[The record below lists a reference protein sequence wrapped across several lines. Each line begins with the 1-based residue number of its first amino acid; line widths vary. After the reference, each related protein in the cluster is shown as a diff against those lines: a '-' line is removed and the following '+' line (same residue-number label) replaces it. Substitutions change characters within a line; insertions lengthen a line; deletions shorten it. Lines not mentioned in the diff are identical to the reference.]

1 MFSFVRSLVRCLM
14 APLALALIV
23 SAAPLAAHE
32 GHDHGAPPAPVATAG
47 SPRIALHSDAYELVG
62 ILRGDRLTL
71 FLDRYSGNAPVT
83 DAGLVVTIGAGADV
97 AATPTPEGTYV
108 VASDRLVGAGPLELV
123 FAITHPGGDDLLIG
137 TLDRPAAP
145 TPAVGIPQG
154 TAPASLHAA
163 SVVIAGRPVPVLYL
177 ATGGALALGLLLG
190 ATIRRSRPALSLTGL
205 VLLGLIAGTGLT
217 SAHEGHDHG
226 EAAKAAPPAGDA
238 PRRLADGSVFAP
250 KPTQRLL
257 EIRTQVTTTEE
268 ARKTVSLLGRVIA
281 DPNRSGQVQSI
292 TGGRIVAPEDGLP
305 RLGQSVRRGEILAT
319 VEQAVPQAD
328 RTTIA
333 ERVGEIEQ
341 QIAMVEAKLKRSRS
355 LAERAIAP
363 QSQVIDLEVEL
374 AGLMRR
380 REIVGRIRIE
390 PELLRA
396 PLDGVVSAVRVV
408 AGQVVGSQDVL
419 FQIVDPGGLWV
430 EALSYGDVD
439 LSQLDGASA
448 LLPGGKPLSLSFRGT
463 GRALQQQATL
473 VHFAVED
480 PPATVAIGQPVR
492 VTARNGASV
501 SGIILPRDAVV
512 RGGNGEALVWRHT
525 DPERFEPRPVRT
537 EPFDAT
543 RLVIRSGVAPG
554 ERIVVRGAEHLNQI
568 R

>member
-1 MFSFVRSLVRCLM
+1 M
-14 APLALALIV
+14 APARCR
-23 SAAPLAAHE
+23 S
-32 GHDHGAPPAPVATAG
+32 HGG
-47 SPRIALHSDAYELVG
+47 SPRVALHSDAYELVG

-71 FLDRYSGNAPVT
+71 FLDRYAGNEPVT
-83 DAGLVVTIGAGADV
+83 DAGVVVTIGAGAAV

-108 VASDRLVGAGPLELV
+108 VASDHFAGSGPLELV
-123 FAITHPGGDDLLIG
+123 FAITHPEGDDLLIG
-137 TLDRPAAP
+137 TLERPAVAAPAAP
-145 TPAVGIPQG
+145 
-154 TAPASLHAA
+154 AA
-163 SVVIAGRPVPVLYL
+163 SGSARLALGDATVSIAGRSIPVLYL
-177 ATGGALALGLLLG
+177 ATGAALVFGLLLG
-190 ATIRRSRPALSLTGL
+190 ATLRRPRPASSIAGL
-205 VLLGLIAGTGLT
+205 VLVALIAGIGVA

-226 EAAKAAPPAGDA
+226 EAAKAAPPAGET

-257 EIRTQVTTTEE
+257 DVRTQVTKTEE
-268 ARKTVSLLGRVIA
+268 ARKTVALVGRVIA
-281 DPNRSGQVQSI
+281 DPNRSGQIQSI

-305 RLGQSVRRGEILAT
+305 RLGQSVRRGDILAS

-341 QIAMVEAKLKRSRS
+341 QIAMVEVKLKRSRG

-363 QSQVIDLEVEL
+363 QSQVIDFEIEL

-380 REIVGRIRIE
+380 REIVGRIRME

-396 PLDGVVSAVRVV
+396 PLDGAVSAVRVV

-419 FQIVDPGGLWV
+419 FQIVDPAGLWV

-439 LSQLDGASA
+439 LSQLDGASV

-543 RLVIRSGVAPG
+543 RLVIRAGVAPG

>member
-1 MFSFVRSLVRCLM
+1 MFLFVRSLARCLV
-14 APLALALIV
+14 ALLALASLLSV
-23 SAAPLAAHE
+23 APLAAHE

-62 ILRGDRLTL
+62 VLRGNRLTL
-71 FLDRYSGNAPVT
+71 FLDRYAGNAPVT
-83 DAGLVVTIGAGADV
+83 DAGLVVTIGAGADL

-108 VASDRLVGAGPLELV
+108 VASDRLGSQGPLELV
-123 FAITHPGGDDLLIG
+123 FAITHAKGDDLLIG
-137 TLDRPAAP
+137 TLQRPAAP
-145 TPAVGIPQG
+145 
-154 TAPASLHAA
+154 APAATAAAGSVPA
-163 SVVIAGRPVPVLYL
+163 SVQADSVSIASRSIPVLYL
-177 ATGGALALGLLLG
+177 ATGAALALGLLLG
-190 ATIRRSRPALSLTGL
+190 TGLRRFRPALSMMVL
-205 VLLGLIAGTGLT
+205 VLLLLVAGADVTT
-217 SAHEGHDHG
+217 AHEGHDHG
-226 EAAKAAPPAGDA
+226 EAAKAAPPAGDT

-257 EIRTQVTTTEE
+257 DIRTQVTKTEE
-268 ARKTVSLLGRVIA
+268 ARKTVSLVGRVIA

-292 TGGRIVAPEDGLP
+292 TGGRIVAPEAGLP
-305 RLGQSVRRGEILAT
+305 RLGQAVRGGDILAS

-363 QSQVIDLEVEL
+363 QSQVIDFEIEL

-390 PELLRA
+390 PEVLRA

-408 AGQVVGSQDVL
+408 AGQVVGSLDVL
-419 FQIVDPGGLWV
+419 FQIVDPAGLWV

-439 LSQLDGASA
+439 LAQLDGASV
-448 LLPGGKPLSLSFRGT
+448 LLPGGKPLNLSFRGT

-473 VHFAVED
+473 VHFAVEN

-525 DPERFEPRPVRT
+525 DPERFEPRSVRT

-543 RLVIRSGVAPG
+543 RLVIRGGVAPG

>member
-1 MFSFVRSLVRCLM
+1 MFSFVRSLARCLV
-14 APLALALIV
+14 APVALASLLSV
-23 SAAPLAAHE
+23 APLAAHE

-47 SPRIALHSDAYELVG
+47 SPRVALHSDAYELVG

-71 FLDRYSGNAPVT
+71 FLDRYAGNAPVT
-83 DAGLVVTIGAGADV
+83 DAGLVVTIGTGADV

-108 VASDRLVGAGPLELV
+108 VASDRLVGAGSLELV

-137 TLDRPAAP
+137 TLERPAAP
-145 TPAVGIPQG
+145 AAG
-154 TAPASLHAA
+154 APAASGHASARAA

-177 ATGGALALGLLLG
+177 AMGAALAVGLLLG
-190 ATIRRSRPALSLTGL
+190 ATLRRSRPALSLSGL
-205 VLLGLIAGTGLT
+205 VLVLLIAGTGLA

-226 EAAKAAPPAGDA
+226 EAAKVAPPAGDT

-257 EIRTQVTTTEE
+257 EIRTQVTKTEE
-268 ARKTVSLLGRVIA
+268 ARKTLALVGRVIA

-292 TGGRIVAPEDGLP
+292 TGGRIVAPESGLP
-305 RLGQSVRRGEILAT
+305 RLGQIVRRGDILAT

-363 QSQVIDLEVEL
+363 QSQVIDFEIEL

-419 FQIVDPGGLWV
+419 FQIVDPAGLWV

>member
-1 MFSFVRSLVRCLM
+1 MVSFVRSLARCLM
-14 APLALALIV
+14 APVALASLLSV
-23 SAAPLAAHE
+23 APLAAHE

-71 FLDRYSGNAPVT
+71 FLDRYAGNAPVT
-83 DAGLVVTIGAGADV
+83 DAGLVVTIGTGADV

-108 VASDRLVGAGPLELV
+108 VASDRLVDAGPLELV
-123 FAITHPGGDDLLIG
+123 FAITHPDGDDLLIG
-137 TLDRPAAP
+137 TLERPAAP
-145 TPAVGIPQG
+145 AAG
-154 TAPASLHAA
+154 APAASAHASAHAA

-205 VLLGLIAGTGLT
+205 VLLGLIAGTSLT

-226 EAAKAAPPAGDA
+226 ESAKVAPPAGDT

-257 EIRTQVTTTEE
+257 EIRTQVTKTEE
-268 ARKTVSLLGRVIA
+268 ARKTVALVGRVIA

-292 TGGRIVAPEDGLP
+292 TGGRIVAPESGLP
-305 RLGQSVRRGEILAT
+305 RLGQVVRRGDILAS

-341 QIAMVEAKLKRSRS
+341 QIAMVEAKLKRLRG

-363 QSQVIDLEVEL
+363 QSQVIDAEVEL

-390 PELLRA
+390 PEVLRA

-419 FQIVDPGGLWV
+419 FQIVDPAGLWV
-430 EALSYGDVD
+430 EALSYGDVN

>member
-1 MFSFVRSLVRCLM
+1 MFSFVRSLARCLV
-14 APLALALIV
+14 APVALASLLSV
-23 SAAPLAAHE
+23 APLAAHE

-47 SPRIALHSDAYELVG
+47 SPRVALHSDAYELVG

-71 FLDRYSGNAPVT
+71 FLDRYAGNAPVT
-83 DAGLVVTIGAGADV
+83 DAGLVVTIGTGADV

-108 VASDRLVGAGPLELV
+108 VASDRLVGAGSLELV

-137 TLDRPAAP
+137 TLERPAAP
-145 TPAVGIPQG
+145 AAG
-154 TAPASLHAA
+154 APAASGHASARAA

-177 ATGGALALGLLLG
+177 AMGAALAVGLLLG
-190 ATIRRSRPALSLTGL
+190 ATLRRSRPALSLTGL
-205 VLLGLIAGTGLT
+205 VLVLLIAGTGLA

-226 EAAKAAPPAGDA
+226 EAAKVAPPAGDT

-257 EIRTQVTTTEE
+257 EIRTQVTKTEE
-268 ARKTVSLLGRVIA
+268 ARKTLALVGRVIA

-292 TGGRIVAPEDGLP
+292 TGGRIVAPESGLP
-305 RLGQSVRRGEILAT
+305 RLGQIVRRGDILAT

-363 QSQVIDLEVEL
+363 QSQVIDFEIEL

-419 FQIVDPGGLWV
+419 FQIVDPAGLWV

>member
-1 MFSFVRSLVRCLM
+1 MLSLVRSLARCLI
-14 APLALALIV
+14 APLALAALL

-32 GHDHGAPPAPVATAG
+32 GHDHGAPAAPVASNGA
-47 SPRIALHSDAYELVG
+47 PRIALHSDAYELVG
-62 ILRGDRLTL
+62 VLNGDRLTL
-71 FLDRYSGNAPVT
+71 FLDRYASNEPVT
-83 DAGLVVTIGAGADV
+83 DAGLVVTLGTDGDIPAK
-97 AATPTPEGTYV
+97 PTPEGTYV
-108 VASDRLVGAGPLELV
+108 VASELLRGAGPLELI
-123 FAITHPGGDDLLIG
+123 FAVTHTGGDDLLIG
-137 TLDRPAAP
+137 TLQRPAA
-145 TPAVGIPQG
+145 AA
-154 TAPASLHAA
+154 TASAARASPLSLQVQSLPVAD
-163 SVVIAGRPVPVLYL
+163 RQVPVLVL
-177 ATGGALALGLLLG
+177 ATGGALAFGLLFG
-190 ATIRRSRPALSLTGL
+190 AGLRRGRRTVPAIGL
-205 VLLGLIAGTGLT
+205 IMLVLIAGTVIAA
-217 SAHEGHDHG
+217 AHEGHDHG
-226 EAAKAAPPAGDA
+226 EAGKVALPAGDT
-238 PRRLADGSVFAP
+238 PRRLSDGAVFAP

-257 EIRTQVTTTEE
+257 EIRTAVTKPEA
-268 ARKTVSLLGRVIA
+268 ARKTIALVGRVIA

-292 TGGRIVAPEDGLP
+292 TGGRIVAPDAGLP
-305 RLGQSVRRGEILAT
+305 RLGQAVRRGDILAT

-363 QSQVIDLEVEL
+363 QSQVIDAEIEL

-390 PELLRA
+390 PEVLRA

-419 FQIVDPGGLWV
+419 FQIVDPAGMWV

-439 LSQLDGASA
+439 LAQLSGASA
-448 LLPGGKPLSLSFRGT
+448 LLPDGKPLKLSFRGF
-463 GRALQQQATL
+463 GQALQQQARL
-473 VHFAVED
+473 VQFAIED
-480 PPATVAIGQPVR
+480 APATVAIGHPVR
-492 VTARNGASV
+492 VTAQNGASI

-525 DPERFEPRPVRT
+525 DPERFDARPVRT

-543 RLVIRSGVAPG
+543 RLVIRAGIAPG

>member
-1 MFSFVRSLVRCLM
+1 MFSFVRSLARCLV
-14 APLALALIV
+14 APVALASLLSV
-23 SAAPLAAHE
+23 APLAAHE

-47 SPRIALHSDAYELVG
+47 SPRVALHSDAYELVG

-71 FLDRYSGNAPVT
+71 FLDRYAGNAPVT
-83 DAGLVVTIGAGADV
+83 DAGLVVTIGTGADV

-137 TLDRPAAP
+137 TLERPAAP
-145 TPAVGIPQG
+145 AAG
-154 TAPASLHAA
+154 APAASGHASARAA

-177 ATGGALALGLLLG
+177 AMGAALAVGLLLG
-190 ATIRRSRPALSLTGL
+190 ATLRRSRPALSLTGL
-205 VLLGLIAGTGLT
+205 VLVLLIAGTGLA

-226 EAAKAAPPAGDA
+226 EAAKVAPPAGDT

-257 EIRTQVTTTEE
+257 EIRTQVTKTEE
-268 ARKTVSLLGRVIA
+268 ARKTLALVGRVIA

-292 TGGRIVAPEDGLP
+292 TGGRIVAPESGLP
-305 RLGQSVRRGEILAT
+305 RLGQIVRRGDILAT

-363 QSQVIDLEVEL
+363 QSQVIDFEIEL

-419 FQIVDPGGLWV
+419 FQIVDPAGLWI

>member
-1 MFSFVRSLVRCLM
+1 MFSFVRSLAGCLI
-14 APLALALIV
+14 APLALALLLSV
-23 SAAPLAAHE
+23 APLAAHE
-32 GHDHGAPPAPVATAG
+32 GHDHGAPPAPVATSG

-62 ILRGDRLTL
+62 VLRGARLTL
-71 FLDRYSGNAPVT
+71 FLDRYAGNAPVT
-83 DAGLVVTIGAGADV
+83 DAGLVVTVGAGADI
-97 AATPTPEGTYV
+97 AAMPTPEGTYV
-108 VASDRLVGAGPLELV
+108 VASDQFLGAGPLELV
-123 FAITHPGGDDLLIG
+123 FAVTHPDGDDLLIG
-137 TLDRPAAP
+137 TLERPPVAASAAPAASRP
-145 TPAVGIPQG
+145 GQ
-154 TAPASLHAA
+154 AA
-163 SVVIAGRPVPVLYL
+163 LGDATVSIAGRSIPVLYL
-177 ATGGALALGLLLG
+177 ATGAALAFGLLLG
-190 ATIRRSRPALSLTGL
+190 ATLRRSRPALSMTGL
-205 VLLGLIAGTGLT
+205 VLLLLIAGVGVA

-226 EAAKAAPPAGDA
+226 EAAKAAPPAGDT

-257 EIRTQVTTTEE
+257 DIRTQVTRTEE
-268 ARKTVSLLGRVIA
+268 ARRTLALVGRVIA

-292 TGGRIVAPEDGLP
+292 TGGRIVAPESGLP
-305 RLGQSVRRGEILAT
+305 RLGQSVRRGDVLAT

-363 QSQVIDLEVEL
+363 QSQVIDAEIEL

-390 PELLRA
+390 PEVLRA

-408 AGQVVGSQDVL
+408 AGQVVGSQDML
-419 FQIVDPGGLWV
+419 FQIVDPAALWV

-439 LSQLDGASA
+439 LSQLDGASV
-448 LLPGGKPLSLSFRGT
+448 LLPGGKPLNLNFRGT

-473 VHFAVED
+473 VQFAVED
-480 PPATVAIGQPVR
+480 PPETVAIGQPVR

-543 RLVIRSGVAPG
+543 RLVIRAGVAPG

>member
-1 MFSFVRSLVRCLM
+1 MFSFVCSLARCLV
-14 APLALALIV
+14 APLALASLLSV
-23 SAAPLAAHE
+23 APLAAHE
-32 GHDHGAPPAPVATAG
+32 GHDHGAPPAPVVTAG
-47 SPRIALHSDAYELVG
+47 SPRVALHSDAYELVA

-71 FLDRYSGNAPVT
+71 FLDRYAGNAPVT
-83 DAGLVVTIGAGADV
+83 DAGLVVTIGTGTDV
-97 AATPTPEGTYV
+97 AATPTPEGTYL
-108 VASDRLVGAGPLELV
+108 VASDRLVGSGPLELV

-137 TLDRPAAP
+137 TLERPAAP
-145 TPAVGIPQG
+145 AAG
-154 TAPASLHAA
+154 APAGAGHASAQAA
-163 SVVIAGRPVPVLYL
+163 SVVIAGRPVPILYL
-177 ATGGALALGLLLG
+177 AMGAALTVGLLLG
-190 ATIRRSRPALSLTGL
+190 ATLRRSRPALSMTGL
-205 VLLGLIAGTGLT
+205 VLVLLIAGTGLA

-226 EAAKAAPPAGDA
+226 EAAKAAPPAGDT

-257 EIRTQVTTTEE
+257 EIRTQVTKTEE
-268 ARKTVSLLGRVIA
+268 ARKTLALVGRVIA

-292 TGGRIVAPEDGLP
+292 TGGRIVAPESGLP
-305 RLGQSVRRGEILAT
+305 RLGQSVRRGDILAS

-341 QIAMVEAKLKRSRS
+341 QIAMVEAKLKRSRG

-363 QSQVIDLEVEL
+363 QSQVIDFEIEL

-390 PELLRA
+390 PEVLRA

-419 FQIVDPGGLWV
+419 FQIVDPAGLWI

-439 LSQLDGASA
+439 FSQLDGASA
-448 LLPGGKPLSLSFRGT
+448 LLPGGKPLHLSFRGT

-543 RLVIRSGVAPG
+543 RLMIRSGVAPG

>member
-1 MFSFVRSLVRCLM
+1 V
-14 APLALALIV
+14 
-23 SAAPLAAHE
+23 
-32 GHDHGAPPAPVATAG
+32 
-47 SPRIALHSDAYELVG
+47 ALHSDAYELVG

-71 FLDRYSGNAPVT
+71 FLDRYAGNAPVT
-83 DAGLVVTIGAGADV
+83 DAGLVVTIGTGADV

-108 VASDRLVGAGPLELV
+108 VASDRLVGAGSLELV

-137 TLDRPAAP
+137 TLERPAAP
-145 TPAVGIPQG
+145 AAG
-154 TAPASLHAA
+154 APAASGHASARAA

-177 ATGGALALGLLLG
+177 AMGAALAVGLLLG
-190 ATIRRSRPALSLTGL
+190 ATLRRSRPALSLTGL
-205 VLLGLIAGTGLT
+205 VLVLLIAGTGLA

-226 EAAKAAPPAGDA
+226 EAAKVAPPAGDT

-257 EIRTQVTTTEE
+257 EIRTQVTKTEE
-268 ARKTVSLLGRVIA
+268 ARKTLALVGRVIA

-292 TGGRIVAPEDGLP
+292 TGGRIVAPESGLP
-305 RLGQSVRRGEILAT
+305 RLGQIVRRGDILAT

-341 QIAMVEAKLKRSRS
+341 QIAMVEAKLKRS
-355 LAERAIAP
+355 L
-363 QSQVIDLEVEL
+363 IDFEIEL

-419 FQIVDPGGLWV
+419 FQIVDPAGLWI

-448 LLPGGKPLSLSFRGT
+448 LLPGGKPLNLSFRGT

>member
-1 MFSFVRSLVRCLM
+1 MFSFVRSLARCLV
-14 APLALALIV
+14 APVALASLLSV
-23 SAAPLAAHE
+23 APLAAHE

-47 SPRIALHSDAYELVG
+47 SPRVALHSDAYELVG

-71 FLDRYSGNAPVT
+71 FLDRYAGNAPVT
-83 DAGLVVTIGAGADV
+83 DAGLVVTIGTGADV

-137 TLDRPAAP
+137 TLERPAAP
-145 TPAVGIPQG
+145 AAG
-154 TAPASLHAA
+154 APAASGHASAQVA

-177 ATGGALALGLLLG
+177 AMGAALAVGLLLG
-190 ATIRRSRPALSLTGL
+190 ATLRRSRPALPLTGL
-205 VLLGLIAGTGLT
+205 VLVLLIAGTGLA

-226 EAAKAAPPAGDA
+226 EAAKVAPPAGDT

-257 EIRTQVTTTEE
+257 EIRTQVTKTEE
-268 ARKTVSLLGRVIA
+268 ARKTLALVGRVIA

-292 TGGRIVAPEDGLP
+292 TGGRIVAPESGLP
-305 RLGQSVRRGEILAT
+305 RLGQIVRRGEILAT

-363 QSQVIDLEVEL
+363 QSQVIDFEIEL

-419 FQIVDPGGLWV
+419 FQIVDPAGLWI

-448 LLPGGKPLSLSFRGT
+448 LLPSGKPLNLSFRGT

>member
-1 MFSFVRSLVRCLM
+1 MFSFVRSLARCLV
-14 APLALALIV
+14 APVALASLLSV
-23 SAAPLAAHE
+23 APLAAHE

-47 SPRIALHSDAYELVG
+47 SPRVALHSDAYELVG

-71 FLDRYSGNAPVT
+71 FLDRYAGNAPVT
-83 DAGLVVTIGAGADV
+83 DAGLVVTIGTGADV

-108 VASDRLVGAGPLELV
+108 VASDRLVGAGSLELV

-137 TLDRPAAP
+137 TLERPAAP
-145 TPAVGIPQG
+145 AAG
-154 TAPASLHAA
+154 APAASGHASARAA

-177 ATGGALALGLLLG
+177 AMGAALAVGLLLG
-190 ATIRRSRPALSLTGL
+190 ATLRRSRPALSLTGL
-205 VLLGLIAGTGLT
+205 VLVLLIAGTGLA

-226 EAAKAAPPAGDA
+226 EAAKVAPPAGDT

-257 EIRTQVTTTEE
+257 EIRTQVTKTEE
-268 ARKTVSLLGRVIA
+268 ARKTLALVGRVIA

-292 TGGRIVAPEDGLP
+292 TGGRIVAPESGLP
-305 RLGQSVRRGEILAT
+305 RLGQIVRRGDILAT

-363 QSQVIDLEVEL
+363 QSQVIDFEIEL

-419 FQIVDPGGLWV
+419 FQIVDPAGLWI

-448 LLPGGKPLSLSFRGT
+448 LLPGGKPLNLSFRGT

>member
-1 MFSFVRSLVRCLM
+1 MFSFVRSLARCLV
-14 APLALALIV
+14 APVALASLLSV
-23 SAAPLAAHE
+23 APLAAHE

-71 FLDRYSGNAPVT
+71 FLDRYAGNAPVT
-83 DAGLVVTIGAGADV
+83 DAGLVVTIGTGADV

-108 VASDRLVGAGPLELV
+108 VASDQFVGAGPLELV

-137 TLDRPAAP
+137 TLERPAAP
-145 TPAVGIPQG
+145 AAG
-154 TAPASLHAA
+154 APAASGHASAQAA

-177 ATGGALALGLLLG
+177 AMGAALAVGLLLG
-190 ATIRRSRPALSLTGL
+190 ATLRRSRPTLSLIGLGL
-205 VLLGLIAGTGLT
+205 VLLIAGTGLA

-226 EAAKAAPPAGDA
+226 ESAKVALPAGDT
-238 PRRLADGSVFAP
+238 PRRLSDGSVFAP

-257 EIRTQVTTTEE
+257 EIRTQVTKTEE
-268 ARKTVSLLGRVIA
+268 ARKTLALVGRVIA

-292 TGGRIVAPEDGLP
+292 TGGRIVAPESGLP
-305 RLGQSVRRGEILAT
+305 RLGQIVRRGDILAS
-319 VEQAVPQAD
+319 VEQAVSQAD

-363 QSQVIDLEVEL
+363 QSQVIDFEIEL

-419 FQIVDPGGLWV
+419 FQIVDPAGLWI

>member
-1 MFSFVRSLVRCLM
+1 MVSFVRSLARCLV
-14 APLALALIV
+14 APVALASVLSV
-23 SAAPLAAHE
+23 APLAAHE
-32 GHDHGAPPAPVATAG
+32 GHDHGAPPVPVATAG
-47 SPRIALHSDAYELVG
+47 SPRVALHSDAYELVG

-71 FLDRYSGNAPVT
+71 FLDRYAGNAPVT
-83 DAGLVVTIGAGADV
+83 DAGLVVTIGTGADV

-108 VASDRLVGAGPLELV
+108 VVSDRLVGAGPLELV

-137 TLDRPAAP
+137 TLERPAAAA
-145 TPAVGIPQG
+145 TG
-154 TAPASLHAA
+154 APAASGHASAQAA

-177 ATGGALALGLLLG
+177 AMGAALAVGLLLG
-190 ATIRRSRPALSLTGL
+190 ATLRRSRPALPLTGL
-205 VLLGLIAGTGLT
+205 VLVLLIAGTGLA

-226 EAAKAAPPAGDA
+226 EAAKVAPPAGDT

-257 EIRTQVTTTEE
+257 EIRTQVTKTEE
-268 ARKTVSLLGRVIA
+268 ARKTLALVGRVIA

-292 TGGRIVAPEDGLP
+292 TGGRIVAPESGLP
-305 RLGQSVRRGEILAT
+305 RLGQIVRRGDILAT

-363 QSQVIDLEVEL
+363 QSQVIDFEIEL

-419 FQIVDPGGLWV
+419 FQIVDPAGLWI

-512 RGGNGEALVWRHT
+512 RGSNGEALVWRHT

-543 RLVIRSGVAPG
+543 RLVVRSGVAPG

>member
-1 MFSFVRSLVRCLM
+1 MFSLVRSLARCLM
-14 APLALALIV
+14 APLALAFLLSI
-23 SAAPLAAHE
+23 APLEAHE
-32 GHDHGAPPAPVATAG
+32 GHDHGAPPAPVATTG
-47 SPRIALHSDAYELVG
+47 SPRLALHSDAYELVA
-62 ILRGDRLTL
+62 ILRGNRLTL
-71 FLDRYSGNAPVT
+71 FLDRYAGNEPVT
-83 DAGLVVTIGAGADV
+83 DAGLVVTIGSGVDV
-97 AATPTPEGTYV
+97 TATPTPDGTYV

-123 FAITHPGGDDLLIG
+123 FAITHARGDDLLIG
-137 TLDRPAAP
+137 TLERPAAP
-145 TPAVGIPQG
+145 
-154 TAPASLHAA
+154 APAAPAAAGSVLTSLHAETV
-163 SVVIAGRPVPVLYL
+163 SIAGRPVPVLYL

-190 ATIRRSRPALSLTGL
+190 AGLRRSRPAVAMSGL
-205 VLLGLIAGTGLT
+205 VLLLLFAGTVVT
-217 SAHEGHDHG
+217 TAHEGHDHG
-226 EAAKAAPPAGDA
+226 DAAKAAPPAGDT

-257 EIRTQVTTTEE
+257 DVRTQVTKIEE
-268 ARKTVSLLGRVIA
+268 VRKTVALVGRVIA

-292 TGGRIVAPEDGLP
+292 TGGRIVAPDSGLP
-305 RLGQSVRRGEILAT
+305 RLGQAVRRGEILAS

-341 QIAMVEAKLKRSRS
+341 QIAMVEAKLKRSRG

-363 QSQVIDLEVEL
+363 QSQVIDAEIEL

-390 PELLRA
+390 PEVLRA
-396 PLDGVVSAVRVV
+396 PIDGVVSAVRVV

-419 FQIVDPGGLWV
+419 FQIVDPAGLWV

-439 LSQLDGASA
+439 LSQLGGASA
-448 LLPGGKPLSLSFRGT
+448 LLAGGKPLSLSFRGI

-473 VHFAVED
+473 VQFAVED
-480 PPATVAIGQPVR
+480 APATVALGQPVR
-492 VTARNGASV
+492 VTAQNGAKV
-501 SGIILPRDAVV
+501 SGIIVPRDAVV
-512 RGGNGEALVWRHT
+512 RGANGEALVWRHT
-525 DPERFEPRPVRT
+525 DPERFEARPVRT

-543 RLVIRSGVAPG
+543 QVVIRSGIAPG

>member
-1 MFSFVRSLVRCLM
+1 MFSFVRSLARCLV
-14 APLALALIV
+14 APVALASLLSV
-23 SAAPLAAHE
+23 APLAAHE

-47 SPRIALHSDAYELVG
+47 SPRVALHSDAYELVG

-71 FLDRYSGNAPVT
+71 FLDRYAGNAPVT
-83 DAGLVVTIGAGADV
+83 DAGLVVTIGTGADV

-108 VASDRLVGAGPLELV
+108 VASDRLVGAGSLELV

-137 TLDRPAAP
+137 TLERPAAP
-145 TPAVGIPQG
+145 AAG
-154 TAPASLHAA
+154 APAASGHASARAA

-177 ATGGALALGLLLG
+177 AMGAALAVGLLLG
-190 ATIRRSRPALSLTGL
+190 ATLRRSRPALSLTGL
-205 VLLGLIAGTGLT
+205 VLVLLIAGTGLA

-226 EAAKAAPPAGDA
+226 EAAKVAPPAGDT

-257 EIRTQVTTTEE
+257 EIRTQVTKTEE
-268 ARKTVSLLGRVIA
+268 ARKTLALVGRVIA

-292 TGGRIVAPEDGLP
+292 TGGRIVAPESGLP
-305 RLGQSVRRGEILAT
+305 RLGQIVRRGDILAT

-363 QSQVIDLEVEL
+363 QSQVIDFEIEL

-419 FQIVDPGGLWV
+419 FQIVDPAGLWI

>member
-1 MFSFVRSLVRCLM
+1 MFSFVRSLARCLV
-14 APLALALIV
+14 APVALASLLSV
-23 SAAPLAAHE
+23 APLAAHE
-32 GHDHGAPPAPVATAG
+32 GHDHGAPPAAVPTTG

-71 FLDRYSGNAPVT
+71 FLDRYAGNAPVT
-83 DAGLVVTIGAGADV
+83 DAGLVVTIGTGADV

-137 TLDRPAAP
+137 TLERPAAP
-145 TPAVGIPQG
+145 AAG
-154 TAPASLHAA
+154 APAASGHASAQVA

-177 ATGGALALGLLLG
+177 AMGAALAVGLLLG
-190 ATIRRSRPALSLTGL
+190 ATLRRSRPALSLTGL
-205 VLLGLIAGTGLT
+205 VLVLLIAGTGLA

-226 EAAKAAPPAGDA
+226 EAAKVAPPAGDT

-257 EIRTQVTTTEE
+257 EIRTQVTKTEE
-268 ARKTVSLLGRVIA
+268 ARKTLALVGRVIA

-292 TGGRIVAPEDGLP
+292 TGGRIVAPESGLP
-305 RLGQSVRRGEILAT
+305 RLGQIVRRGDILAT

-363 QSQVIDLEVEL
+363 QSQVIDFEIEL

-419 FQIVDPGGLWV
+419 FQIVDPAGLWI

>member
-1 MFSFVRSLVRCLM
+1 M
-14 APLALALIV
+14 APLALASLLSTV
-23 SAAPLAAHE
+23 PLAAHE
-32 GHDHGAPPAPVATAG
+32 GHDHGAPPAAVPTAG

-62 ILRGDRLTL
+62 ILLGDRLTL
-71 FLDRYSGNAPVT
+71 FLDRYAGNAPVT
-83 DAGLVVTIGAGADV
+83 DAGLVVTIGIGADV

-123 FAITHPGGDDLLIG
+123 VAIAHPGGDDLLIG
-137 TLDRPAAP
+137 TLERPAAP
-145 TPAVGIPQG
+145 
-154 TAPASLHAA
+154 APAAGAA
-163 SVVIAGRPVPVLYL
+163 AGSRQASAQAESIVIAGQPVPAVYL
-177 ATGGALALGLLLG
+177 AMGAALALGLLLG
-190 ATIRRSRPALSLTGL
+190 ATFRRSRAALSALSVTGL
-205 VLLGLIAGTGLT
+205 ILVLMTAGTDLAI
-217 SAHEGHDHG
+217 AHEGHDHG
-226 EAAKAAPPAGDA
+226 EAAKAATPAGDT

-257 EIRTQVTTTEE
+257 EIRTQVTKTEE
-268 ARKTVSLLGRVIA
+268 ARKTLALVGRVIA

-292 TGGRIVAPEDGLP
+292 TGGRIVAPESGLP
-305 RLGQSVRRGEILAT
+305 RLGQNVRRGDILAS

-341 QIAMVEAKLKRSRS
+341 QIAMVEAKLKRSRG

-363 QSQVIDLEVEL
+363 QSQVIDFEIEL

-390 PELLRA
+390 REVLRA

-408 AGQVVGSQDVL
+408 AGQVVGSRDVL
-419 FQIVDPGGLWV
+419 VQIVDPAGLWV

-448 LLPGGKPLSLSFRGT
+448 LLPGGKALSLSFRGT

-492 VTARNGASV
+492 VMARNGASV

-525 DPERFEPRPVRT
+525 DPERFEPTPVRT

>member
-1 MFSFVRSLVRCLM
+1 MFSFVRSLARCLV
-14 APLALALIV
+14 APVALASLLSV
-23 SAAPLAAHE
+23 APLAAHE

-47 SPRIALHSDAYELVG
+47 SPRVALHSDAYELVG

-71 FLDRYSGNAPVT
+71 FLDRYAGNAPVT
-83 DAGLVVTIGAGADV
+83 DAGLVVTIGTGADV

-108 VASDRLVGAGPLELV
+108 LASDRLVGAGSLELV

-137 TLDRPAAP
+137 TLERPAAP
-145 TPAVGIPQG
+145 AAG
-154 TAPASLHAA
+154 APAASGHASARAA

-177 ATGGALALGLLLG
+177 AMGAALAVGLLLG
-190 ATIRRSRPALSLTGL
+190 ATLRRSRPALSLTGL
-205 VLLGLIAGTGLT
+205 VLVLLIAGTGLA

-226 EAAKAAPPAGDA
+226 EAAKVAPPAGDT

-257 EIRTQVTTTEE
+257 EIRTQVTKTEE
-268 ARKTVSLLGRVIA
+268 ARRSMALVGRVIV

-292 TGGRIVAPEDGLP
+292 TGGRIVAPESGLP
-305 RLGQSVRRGEILAT
+305 RLGQIVRRGDILAT

-363 QSQVIDLEVEL
+363 QSQVIDFEIEL

-419 FQIVDPGGLWV
+419 FQIVDPAGLWI

-543 RLVIRSGVAPG
+543 RLVVRSGVAPG

>member
-1 MFSFVRSLVRCLM
+1 MFSFVRSLARCLV
-14 APLALALIV
+14 APLALAALLSV
-23 SAAPLAAHE
+23 APLAAHE
-32 GHDHGAPPAPVATAG
+32 GHDHGAPAAAVATAG

-71 FLDRYSGNAPVT
+71 FLDRYAGNAPVT
-83 DAGLVVTIGAGADV
+83 DAGLVVTIGTGADV

-108 VASDRLVGAGPLELV
+108 VASDRLVGAGSLELV

-137 TLDRPAAP
+137 TLERPAAP
-145 TPAVGIPQG
+145 AAG
-154 TAPASLHAA
+154 APAASGHASPQAA

-177 ATGGALALGLLLG
+177 AMGAALAVGLLLG
-190 ATIRRSRPALSLTGL
+190 ATLRRSRPALSLTGL
-205 VLLGLIAGTGLT
+205 VLVLLIAGTGLA

-226 EAAKAAPPAGDA
+226 EAAKAAPPAGDT

-257 EIRTQVTTTEE
+257 EIRTQVTKTEE
-268 ARKTVSLLGRVIA
+268 ARKTLALVGRVIA

-292 TGGRIVAPEDGLP
+292 TGGRIVAPESGLP
-305 RLGQSVRRGEILAT
+305 RLGQSVRRGDILAS

-341 QIAMVEAKLKRSRS
+341 QIAMVEAKLKRSRG

-363 QSQVIDLEVEL
+363 QSQVIDFEIEL

-419 FQIVDPGGLWV
+419 FQIVDPAGLWI

-448 LLPGGKPLSLSFRGT
+448 LLPGGKPLNLFFRGT

>member
-1 MFSFVRSLVRCLM
+1 MFSFVRSLARCLV
-14 APLALALIV
+14 APLALASLLSV
-23 SAAPLAAHE
+23 APLAAHE

-47 SPRIALHSDAYELVG
+47 SPRVALHSDAYELVG

-71 FLDRYSGNAPVT
+71 FLDRYAGNAPVT
-83 DAGLVVTIGAGADV
+83 DAGLVVTIGTGADV

-108 VASDRLVGAGPLELV
+108 VASDRLVGAGSLELV

-137 TLDRPAAP
+137 TLERPAAP
-145 TPAVGIPQG
+145 AAG
-154 TAPASLHAA
+154 APAASGHASARAA

-177 ATGGALALGLLLG
+177 AMGAALAVGLLLG
-190 ATIRRSRPALSLTGL
+190 ATLRRSRPALSLTGL
-205 VLLGLIAGTGLT
+205 VLVLLIGGTGLA

-226 EAAKAAPPAGDA
+226 EAAKVAPPAGDT

-257 EIRTQVTTTEE
+257 EIRTQVTKSEE
-268 ARKTVSLLGRVIA
+268 ARKTLALVGRVIA

-292 TGGRIVAPEDGLP
+292 TGGRIVAPESGLP
-305 RLGQSVRRGEILAT
+305 RLGQIVRRGDILAT

-363 QSQVIDLEVEL
+363 QSQVIDFEIEL

-419 FQIVDPGGLWV
+419 FQIVDPAGLWV

>member
-1 MFSFVRSLVRCLM
+1 MVSFVRRLAGCLL
-14 APLALALIV
+14 APLVLIFLLSV
-23 SAAPLAAHE
+23 ASLAAHE
-32 GHDHGAPPAPVATAG
+32 GHDHGAPPAPVATSG

-62 ILRGDRLTL
+62 VLRGDRLTL
-71 FLDRYSGNAPVT
+71 FLDRYAGNAAVI
-83 DAGLVVTIGAGADV
+83 DAGLVVTIGAGADI
-97 AATPTPEGTYV
+97 AATLTPEGTYV
-108 VASDRLVGAGPLELV
+108 VASDQFAGSGPLELV
-123 FAITHPGGDDLLIG
+123 FAITHPEGDDLLIG
-137 TLDRPAAP
+137 TLERPAVA
-145 TPAVGIPQG
+145 ALA
-154 TAPASLHAA
+154 APAASGSAQAGLGDAA
-163 SVVIAGRPVPVLYL
+163 VSIAGRSIPVLYL
-177 ATGGALALGLLLG
+177 ATGAALAFGLLLG
-190 ATIRRSRPALSLTGL
+190 ATLRRPHSASSVAGLALLA
-205 VLLGLIAGTGLT
+205 LIVGIGVA

-226 EAAKAAPPAGDA
+226 EAAKAAPQAGDT

-257 EIRTQVTTTEE
+257 DVRTQVTKTEE
-268 ARKTVSLLGRVIA
+268 VRKTVALVGRVIA

-292 TGGRIVAPEDGLP
+292 TGGRIVAPQSGLP
-305 RLGQSVRRGEILAT
+305 RLGQMVRRGEILAS

-363 QSQVIDLEVEL
+363 QSQVVDLEVEL

-380 REIVGRIRIE
+380 REIVWRIRIE

-419 FQIVDPGGLWV
+419 FQIVDPAGLWV

-439 LSQLDGASA
+439 LSQLDGASV

-473 VHFAVED
+473 VQFAVED
-480 PPATVAIGQPVR
+480 PPETVAIGQPVR
-492 VTARNGASV
+492 VTARNGTSV

-543 RLVIRSGVAPG
+543 RLVIRSGVAAG

>member
-1 MFSFVRSLVRCLM
+1 MFSFVRSLAGYLT
-14 APLALALIV
+14 APLALAFLLPV
-23 SAAPLAAHE
+23 APLAAHE
-32 GHDHGAPPAPVATAG
+32 GHDHGAPPAPVATSG

-62 ILRGDRLTL
+62 ILRGNRLTL
-71 FLDRYSGNAPVT
+71 FLDRYAGNAPVT
-83 DAGLVVTIGAGADV
+83 GAGLVVTIGAGADI

-108 VASDRLVGAGPLELV
+108 VASDQFAGSGPFELV
-123 FAITHPGGDDLLIG
+123 FAITHSEGDDLLIG
-137 TLDRPAAP
+137 TLERPAAAAP
-145 TPAVGIPQG
+145 
-154 TAPASLHAA
+154 TAPAAFGSAHTALGDAA
-163 SVVIAGRPVPVLYL
+163 VSIAGRSIPVLYL
-177 ATGGALALGLLLG
+177 ATGAALAFGLLLG
-190 ATIRRSRPALSLTGL
+190 VGLRSARPVIPAIGL
-205 VLLGLIAGTGLT
+205 VVLLLIAGTAIAT
-217 SAHEGHDHG
+217 AHEGHDHG
-226 EAAKAAPPAGDA
+226 ETAKAAPPAGDT

-257 EIRTQVTTTEE
+257 DVRTQVTKSEE
-268 ARKTVSLLGRVIA
+268 ARKTVALVGRVIA

-292 TGGRIVAPEDGLP
+292 TGGRIVAPESGLP
-305 RLGQSVRRGEILAT
+305 QLGQIVRRGDILAT

-341 QIAMVEAKLKRSRS
+341 QIAMVEAKLKRLRG

-363 QSQVIDLEVEL
+363 QSQVIDAEVEL

-390 PELLRA
+390 PEVLRA

-419 FQIVDPGGLWV
+419 FQIVDPAALWV

-448 LLPGGKPLSLSFRGT
+448 LLPGGQPLGLSFRGT

-480 PPATVAIGQPVR
+480 PPASVAIGQPIR
-492 VTARNGASV
+492 VTARNGTSV

>member
-1 MFSFVRSLVRCLM
+1 MFSFVRSLARCLV
-14 APLALALIV
+14 APVALASLLSV
-23 SAAPLAAHE
+23 APLAAHE

-47 SPRIALHSDAYELVG
+47 SPRVALHSDAYELVG

-71 FLDRYSGNAPVT
+71 FLDRYAGNAPVT
-83 DAGLVVTIGAGADV
+83 DAGLVVTIGTGTDV

-108 VASDRLVGAGPLELV
+108 VASDRLVGAGSLELV

-137 TLDRPAAP
+137 TLERPAAP
-145 TPAVGIPQG
+145 AAG
-154 TAPASLHAA
+154 APAASGHASARAA

-177 ATGGALALGLLLG
+177 AMGAALAVGLLLG
-190 ATIRRSRPALSLTGL
+190 ATLRRSRPALSLTGL
-205 VLLGLIAGTGLT
+205 VLVLLIAGTGLA

-226 EAAKAAPPAGDA
+226 EAAKVAPPAGDT

-257 EIRTQVTTTEE
+257 EIRTQVTKTEE
-268 ARKTVSLLGRVIA
+268 ARKTLALVGRVIA

-292 TGGRIVAPEDGLP
+292 TGGRIVAPESGLP
-305 RLGQSVRRGEILAT
+305 RLGQIVRRGDILAT

-363 QSQVIDLEVEL
+363 QSQVIDFEIEL

-419 FQIVDPGGLWV
+419 FQIVDPAGLWV

>member
-1 MFSFVRSLVRCLM
+1 MFSFARSLARCLV
-14 APLALALIV
+14 APLALASLLSV
-23 SAAPLAAHE
+23 TPLAAHE
-32 GHDHGAPPAPVATAG
+32 GHDHGAPPAPVPTAG

-71 FLDRYSGNAPVT
+71 FLDRYAGNAPVT
-83 DAGLVVTIGAGADV
+83 DAGLVVTIGTGADV

-108 VASDRLVGAGPLELV
+108 VASDRLVGAGSLELV

-137 TLDRPAAP
+137 TLERPAAP
-145 TPAVGIPQG
+145 AAG
-154 TAPASLHAA
+154 APAASGHASARAA

-177 ATGGALALGLLLG
+177 AMGAALAVGLLLG
-190 ATIRRSRPALSLTGL
+190 ATLRRSRPALSLTGL
-205 VLLGLIAGTGLT
+205 VLVLLIAGTGLA

-226 EAAKAAPPAGDA
+226 EAAKVAPPAGDT

-257 EIRTQVTTTEE
+257 EIRTQVTKTEE
-268 ARKTVSLLGRVIA
+268 ARKTLALVGRVIA

-292 TGGRIVAPEDGLP
+292 TGGRIVAPESGLP
-305 RLGQSVRRGEILAT
+305 RLGQIVRRGDILAT

-363 QSQVIDLEVEL
+363 QSQVIDFEIEL

-419 FQIVDPGGLWV
+419 FQIVDPAGLWI

-473 VHFAVED
+473 VHFSVED

-543 RLVIRSGVAPG
+543 RLVVRSGVAPG